1 MQTSPLV
8 HHLIDLNGSEIEQ
21 AAVGGMLSPFGAT
34 HSASRISAAE
44 AKGYERGIQ
53 SADAELKKALAEQ
66 EERLRAEIEI
76 SRRQMFETEAA
87 RLAVRLEEGL
97 TSLRAELAAIVAQT
111 IAPFVVGRL
120 REQALEDVVTA
131 AEELLKDGTP
141 MNVEISGPPDFT
153 PILVKRLEPLAT
165 VVRIAAVNSPEI
177 RVRVD
182 TRIIETRLSDWVG
195 QIEGALQ

>member
-1 MQTSPLV
+1 
-8 HHLIDLNGSEIEQ
+8 
-21 AAVGGMLSPFGAT
+21 
-34 HSASRISAAE
+34 
-44 AKGYERGIQ
+44 
-53 SADAELKKALAEQ
+53 
-66 EERLRAEIEI
+66 
-76 SRRQMFETEAA
+76 
-87 RLAVRLEEGL
+87 
-97 TSLRAELAAIVAQT
+97 
-111 IAPFVVGRL
+111 
-120 REQALEDVVTA
+120 VTA